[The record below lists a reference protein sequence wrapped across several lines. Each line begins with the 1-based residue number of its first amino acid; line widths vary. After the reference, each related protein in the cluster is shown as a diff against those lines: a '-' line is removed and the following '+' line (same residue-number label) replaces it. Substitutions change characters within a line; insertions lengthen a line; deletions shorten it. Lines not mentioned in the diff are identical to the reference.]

1 MSSIKDVA
9 KAAGVSVTTVSNILN
24 KKTFVSEELHQR
36 VIKAMEEMDYH
47 PNFLATNLRSNKTSF
62 IGVIIS
68 ALDGHYHQIIDGIYR
83 VAKEKKCQPVLKIVN
98 NSNEEQK
105 EIEALLR
112 LSVSGIIVVSSN
124 LNENLIK
131 KYGKTGLPVVFAD
144 HYPMNCD
151 YNIVRFHNEQLVSDL
166 TLQLMQQ
173 NKTVGLITGNRY
185 LGSEEDCVRGYLNA
199 LDRGIQAAPIQ
210 FETDFNKERAFTG
223 LFDFIRSLKQ
233 VPDCLIVS
241 AAHLAKTVSEI
252 CNLLNIRNVSI
263 YSLSGDNWY
272 KYRESGITYIC
283 RDAISCGVQAA
294 ELLFENIAKPAIFDM
309 CQITLETH
317 GEVATL
323 FERRG
328 YSIPACSDKKN
339 LKCLLL
345 KSNISDVIEKLSK
358 DFAVRTGIEVSITAC
373 SQQDLAYV
381 ISENARKHSD
391 EYDIIMADMHWLQ
404 WLRREHVFCKLNDL
418 LPLDK
423 IMPRYIRD
431 VRSYIL
437 SEAEAEGEDV
447 FALPIL
453 VGHQILV
460 YRGDLF
466 ENELLQKKF
475 YLKYGVELR
484 PPLSWNEFNLIAVF
498 FTKENTP
505 GSPVEF
511 GTCLLGNKPDGIMA
525 EFLPRQ
531 WSYRGRLIG
540 EKGIDAVS
548 VANQKAIKNL
558 CESYRY
564 SYPDCMNFLED
575 EQIQEF
581 AKGDIAMI
589 STYNVHL
596 QNKLDASDQKYRFAR
611 LPGASALIGGWLLG
625 INAYSKKVEESA
637 QFLAWEMSDRI
648 SVHSSLLGQISPFK
662 KVFYDH
668 ELLTIYP
675 WMSSINEKSVEL
687 RSKELGTLSVSDDC
701 MGRQLEL
708 VLSNKLWMAMKG
720 EATPEDVLKEIQQQ
734 FSKSYPE

>member
-24 KKTFVSEELHQR
+24 KKIFVSEELHQR

-47 PNFLATNLRSNKTSF
+47 PNFLATNLRSNKVSL

-83 VAKEKKCQPVLKIVN
+83 VCKLKKCQPILKIVN
-98 NSNEEQK
+98 SSNEEQK
-105 EIEALLR
+105 EIELLLQ
-112 LSVSGIIVVSSN
+112 LSVRGIIVVSSY
-124 LNENLIK
+124 LNEDLIK
-131 KYGKTGLPVVFAD
+131 QYGRTRLPVVFVD
-144 HYPMNCD
+144 HYPMGSD
-151 YNIVRFHNEQLVSDL
+151 HNIVRFNNEQLIYDL
-166 TLQLMQQ
+166 TLQLMQR
-173 NKTVGLITGNRY
+173 NKTVGLITGSRF

-199 LDRGIQAAPIQ
+199 LDDRILVRPIL

-233 VPDCLIVS
+233 IPDCLIVS

-252 CNLLNIRNVSI
+252 CNLLNIRNTSI
-263 YSLSGDNWY
+263 YSLSGDSWY
-272 KYRESGITYIC
+272 KYRESGITYVC
-283 RDAISCGVQAA
+283 RDAISCGVRSA
-294 ELLFENIAKPAIFDM
+294 ELLFENMEKPAIFDT

-317 GEVATL
+317 GEVPAL
-323 FERRG
+323 FEGRE
-328 YSIPACSDKKN
+328 SSMADIPRQKS

-358 DFAVRTGIEVSITAC
+358 DFTLRSGIEVSITAC

-391 EYDIIMADMHWLQ
+391 EYDIIMADMHWMQQLC
-404 WLRREHVFCKLNDL
+404 REHVFYKLNDL
-418 LPLDK
+418 LPLDE

-431 VRSYIL
+431 VRRYIL
-437 SEAEAEGEDV
+437 SEEENV

-453 VGHQILV
+453 AGHQMLV
-460 YRGDLF
+460 YRRDLF

-475 YLKYGVELR
+475 YLKHGIELR
-484 PPLSWNEFNLIAVF
+484 PPLSWNEFNLIASF

-505 GSPVEF
+505 ESPVEF
-511 GTCLLGNKPDGIMA
+511 GTCLLGSKPDGIIA

-531 WSYRGRLIG
+531 WSYRGKLLG
-540 EKGIDAVS
+540 EKGIDIVTT
-548 VANQKAIKNL
+548 ANQKAIKNL

-575 EQIQEF
+575 EQIEEF
-581 AKGDIAMI
+581 TKGNIAMI

-596 QNKLDASDQKYRFAR
+596 YNKLDVLDQKYHFAK
-611 LPGASALIGGWLLG
+611 LPGASALVGGWMLG

-637 QFLAWEMSDRI
+637 QFMSWEMSDQI

-662 KVFYDH
+662 KVFYDR

-675 WMSSINEKSVEL
+675 WMSIINEKSVEL

-708 VLSNKLWMAMKG
+708 ALSDKLWMAIKG
-720 EATPEDVLKEIQQQ
+720 EATPKDLLMEIQQQ
-734 FSKSYPE
+734 FSK